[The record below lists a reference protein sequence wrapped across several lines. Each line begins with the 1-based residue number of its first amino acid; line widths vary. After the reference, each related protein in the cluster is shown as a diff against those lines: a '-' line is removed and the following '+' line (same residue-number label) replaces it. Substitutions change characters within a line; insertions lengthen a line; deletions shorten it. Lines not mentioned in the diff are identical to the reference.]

1 MIYKQFFESPIFT
14 IHPNGTK
21 FSYLTDGLVVRVGR
35 RLNADGKTYD
45 DRNSFLYKI
54 RGGKPGVLIE
64 YPDGVRRFISN
75 FWYE

>member
-1 MIYKQFFESPIFT
+1 MKESPIFT

-21 FSYLTDGLVVRVGR
+21 FSYITNGLIVRVGR
-35 RLNADGKTYD
+35 VFSKDIKNYD

-54 RGGKPGVLIE
+54 KDGNHGVLIE

-75 FWYE
+75 NWYE